1 MKSLVVYYTRT
12 GNAKFIA
19 EKIAANIGADA
30 EEIIDLK
37 KRSGPIG
44 FLLGG
49 KDATQSKETKIG
61 ETKHSPKDYT
71 LIIIGTPVWSSSPTP
86 AIRTYINHND
96 LSGKKVAIFLT
107 TTKQNQKAMEKT
119 KKLLSN
125 SQLIGELML
134 EDPLNK
140 KEEAEK
146 TIIEWCKTLTSS

>member
-12 GNAKFIA
+12 GNTKFIA
-19 EKIAANIGADA
+19 EKIASNIVSDT
-30 EEIIDLK
+30 EEIVDFK

-61 ETKHSPKDYT
+61 ETKHPPKDYN

-86 AIRTYINHND
+86 AIRTYINHNN

-107 TTKQNQKAMEKT
+107 ATKQNQKAIEKT
-119 KKLLSN
+119 KVLLSN
-125 SQLIGELML
+125 SELVGELML
-134 EDPLNK
+134 EEPLKK

>member
-30 EEIIDLK
+30 EEIIDMK

-44 FLLGG
+44 FLSGG
-49 KDATQSKETKIG
+49 KDATQGKKTKIG
-61 ETKHSPKDYT
+61 ETKLSPKDYD

-86 AIRTYINHND
+86 AIRTYINHTD
-96 LSGKKVAIFLT
+96 LSSKKVAIFLT
-107 TTKQNQKAMEKT
+107 TTKQNQKALEKT
-119 KKLLSN
+119 KALLSK

-134 EDPLNK
+134 EEPLKK

-146 TIIEWCKTLTSS
+146 AIIEWCKTLTK